1 MFISIS
7 SIIENKERESNHMKI
22 SYNRLFKLLID
33 KGMKKTEF
41 AKIAGLTPGTLA
53 KLSKNQTVS
62 MDSLIKICT
71 TLNCSFDDIVEIV
84 RNQ

>member
-1 MFISIS
+1 M
-7 SIIENKERESNHMKI
+7 EI

-53 KLSKNQTVS
+53 KTASEES
-62 MDSLIKICT
+62 
-71 TLNCSFDDIVEIV
+71 
-84 RNQ
+84 

>member
-1 MFISIS
+1 M
-7 SIIENKERESNHMKI
+7 EI

-41 AKIAGLTPGTLA
+41 AKIAGLTPETLA

-62 MDSLIKICT
+62 MDSLIKMCK
-71 TLNCSFDDIVEIV
+71 TLNCTFDDIVEIV
-84 RNQ
+84 RKQ